1 MKIGVVAKDFI
12 FINAKKYKKGEMLMK
27 KLLLCMVFALCAAAS
42 ANAYAADAT
51 YDKDTGIANI
61 PGETRTVKTVIITDE
76 DPTQKTIADKNI
88 YYMDQA
94 LQGSP
99 LSAATGFAIKEDPPA
114 GKYYMTLRYSDDT
127 TDEFTFTIEPE
138 AAADLEMT
146 ALDGTETVAENGNS
160 FSTAFITDIPD
171 PVKLS
176 DYNNIKFSFTDSNNK
191 TTCLGYPLDRLLSS
205 EISLGDSVFLGVQ
218 INNIPIAYQGRVS
231 VSLSNAPLN
240 LEGGNSNE

>member
-1 MKIGVVAKDFI
+1 
-12 FINAKKYKKGEMLMK
+12 MK

-51 YDKDTGIANI
+51 YDSASGKVTAQKSGI
-61 PGETRTVKTVIITDE
+61 KTVIITKD
-76 DPTQKTIADKNI
+76 TDKAIQDGDI

-94 LQGSP
+94 FSGSS
-99 LSAATGFAIKEDPPA
+99 LDAAVGFAIKENAPVGTYRMRVND
-114 GKYYMTLRYSDDT
+114 GST

-138 AAADLEMT
+138 LAADLPMD
-146 ALDGTETVAENGNS
+146 ALTGTETVAENGNS
-160 FSTAFITDIPD
+160 FSTAFITDIPN

-218 INNIPIAYQGRVS
+218 INNIPIEYRSRVS
-231 VSLSNAPLN
+231 VSLSNAELN